1 MKMRDNISRNAIIVG
16 YVQEEEETDAF
27 KMFNRMRLHGIIP
40 DEVALSSILSSYGNV
55 KLLEAGLQFHCLIV
69 KLGLETN
76 LFVGS
81 YHIDMYSKCWSIEDG
96 RKIYSSMPEWSVV
109 ILGLQIHCAIVK
121 RGPLCGKI
129 TLKVF
134 NEMVHSCVTPD
145 DVTFLGVFTACSHA
159 GCVSEGRQ
167 IFSLMVNCYG
177 IKPRDDHY
185 ACIVDLLGR
194 WGNLKEAEEF
204 IDKLNVEPN
213 AMIWANLLGACRI
226 HGDDIR
232 GEQAATNIIKLEPD
246 NSTPYV
252 LLSNMYAAS
261 GH

>member
-1 MKMRDNISRNAIIVG
+1 
-16 YVQEEEETDAF
+16 
-27 KMFNRMRLHGIIP
+27 
-40 DEVALSSILSSYGNV
+40 
-55 KLLEAGLQFHCLIV
+55 
-69 KLGLETN
+69 
-76 LFVGS
+76 
-81 YHIDMYSKCWSIEDG
+81 
-96 RKIYSSMPEWSVV
+96 
-109 ILGLQIHCAIVK
+109 
-121 RGPLCGKI
+121 
-129 TLKVF
+129 
-134 NEMVHSCVTPD
+134 MVHSCVTPD